1 MSARNTDPV
10 HGKYSTYTNQ
20 RCRCDE
26 CREAARVRMGSYRK
40 ARFATR
46 VMVNGRLVAPGLP
59 KESHGK
65 EGTYTNHGCRCQPC
79 TTAQREAARARCYR
93 AATKRW
99 AESAPPR
106 KDTL

>member
-59 KESHGK
+59 KGSHGK
-65 EGTYTNHGCRCQPC
+65 EGTYTNHGCRCPRC
-79 TTAQREAARARCYR
+79 TEA
-93 AATKRW
+93 W
-99 AESAPPR
+99 AEASLARRYKTTMKQWAQAAPR
-106 KDTL
+106 KDAL